1 MKNVLFRGLITLS
14 VGTALASLSTSCTKD
29 LDQTPKYELTP
40 DKVYVDLAG
49 YKKVLGKLYGGF
61 ALTSLDGAGGA
72 SDLTSID
79 GGTGDYL
86 RQLWSAQELTT
97 DEAVV
102 AWGDPGIQDW
112 HKMNWDANNPLIRG
126 IYNRAYYEIGICNE
140 FIRESTDDK
149 LSSRLTGADVDQA
162 KAFRAEARFLR
173 AVSYMHIVD
182 LFGGGPFVT
191 DTDVVG
197 TTVPAYNTRQ
207 QLYSYVESELLALTT
222 ALPEYRS
229 EYGRID
235 RNAAKGMLARLY
247 LNAEVYV
254 GTAKYADAARL
265 AKEVIDAKKYTL
277 TNGTAGTA
285 ASSAYGLNFLADN
298 NTNAAASEL
307 IWPVLFD
314 VNRTQSY
321 GGTTFLVNGSTSGSS
336 AGWQKYV
343 GESTGWGGL
352 RTTSALFNKFFL
364 AGGDTTVDRRGRF
377 WQAGQTKEIA
387 DLSQFTQGLGVTKYR
402 NVTSAGVGVGAP
414 LNFSSVDFPML
425 RVSDMMLIFAEA
437 ATRSAADRA
446 TALTYVNQIRRR
458 AFGKDINTANAQADI
473 TDAQM
478 TSGFI
483 LDERARELHW
493 EGSRRSDL
501 IRYNQFVENTYLWPW
516 KGGVAAGRSVDA
528 KYKLFPIP
536 LSDLTANPNLKQNT
550 GY

>member
-1 MKNVLFRGLITLS
+1 MKKVLFRGLVTLS
-14 VGTALASLSTSCTKD
+14 VGTALASVSTSCTKD
-29 LDQTPKYELTP
+29 LDQTPKYELTSET
-40 DKVYVDLAG
+40 VYVDLAG
-49 YKKVLGKLYGGF
+49 YKRVLGKIYGGF
-61 ALTSLDGAGGA
+61 ALTSLGGAGGP

-97 DEAVV
+97 DEAVI

-112 HKMNWDANNPLIRG
+112 HNMNWDANNPLIGG

-140 FIRESTDDK
+140 FIRESSDEK

-162 KAFRAEARFLR
+162 KLFRAEARFLR
-173 AVSYMHIVD
+173 AVSYMHVVD

-191 DTDVVG
+191 DTDIVG
-197 TTVPAYNTRQ
+197 ATAPPYRTRQ
-207 QLYSYVESELLALTT
+207 ELYSYVEGELVALTT

-229 EYGRID
+229 EYGRVD

-247 LNAEVYV
+247 LNADVYT
-254 GTAKYADAARL
+254 GKPMYAEAAKL
-265 AKEVIDAKKYTL
+265 AKEIIDAQKYKL
-277 TNGTAGTA
+277 TNGTAATSG
-285 ASSAYGLNFLADN
+285 SSAYGLNFLADN
-298 NTNAAASEL
+298 NTNAAANEL

-314 VNRTQSY
+314 VTRTQTY

-343 GESTGWGGL
+343 GESTGWGGM

-387 DLSQFTQGLGVTKYR
+387 DLTQFTQGLGVTKYR

-414 LNFSSVDFPML
+414 LNFSGVDFPML
-425 RVSDMMLIFAEA
+425 RVSDMMLIYAEA

-458 AFGKDINTANAQADI
+458 AFGKDINTANAQSDI
-473 TDAQM
+473 TDSQM
-478 TSGFI
+478 TSAFI

-493 EGSRRSDL
+493 EGQRRSDL
-501 IRYNQFVENTYLWPW
+501 IRYNQFVENSYVWPW
-516 KGGVAAGRSVDA
+516 KGGVINGRSVDA

>member
-14 VGTALASLSTSCTKD
+14 MGTALTGLNTSCTKD

-49 YKKVLGKLYGGF
+49 YKKVLGKIYGGF
-61 ALTSLDGAGGA
+61 ALTSLGGA
-72 SDLTSID
+72 SGTSDLTSID

-102 AWGDPGIQDW
+102 AWPDPGIQDW
-112 HKMNWDANNPLIRG
+112 HKMNWDANNPLIGG

-140 FIRESTDDK
+140 FIREATDAK
-149 LSSRLTGADVDQA
+149 LNSRLTGADVEQG
-162 KAFRAEARFLR
+162 KTFRAEARFLR
-173 AVSYMHIVD
+173 AVSYMHVVD

-191 DTDVVG
+191 ETDLVG
-197 TTVPAYNTRQ
+197 AATPVYNTRQ
-207 QLYSYVESELLALTT
+207 QLYNYVESELLALTT

-229 EYGRID
+229 EYGRVD

-247 LNAEVYV
+247 LNAEVYN
-254 GTAKYADAARL
+254 GTPKYAEAATL

-277 TNGTAGTA
+277 TNGTASTA
-285 ASSAYGLNFLADN
+285 TSSAYGLNFLADN
-298 NTNAAASEL
+298 NTNAASSEL

-314 VNRTQSY
+314 VTRTQTY

-336 AGWQKYV
+336 ANWQAYV

-364 AGGDTTVDRRGRF
+364 QGGDTTVDRRGRF
-377 WQAGQTKEIA
+377 WQAGQTKEIN
-387 DLSQFTQGLGVTKYR
+387 DLSQFSQGLGVTKYR

-414 LNFSSVDFPML
+414 LNFSGVDFPML
-425 RVSDMMLIFAEA
+425 RVSDMMLIYAEA
-437 ATRSAADRA
+437 ATRGAADRA

-458 AFGKDINTANAQADI
+458 AFGLDISTASARADVS
-473 TDAQM
+473 DAQM
-478 TSGFI
+478 SSQFI

-493 EGSRRSDL
+493 EGLRRSDL
-501 IRYNQFVENTYLWPW
+501 IRFGQFTENTYLWPW
-516 KGGVAAGRSVDA
+516 KGGVAAGRTVDN

-536 LSDLTANPNLKQNT
+536 LSDLTANPNLKQNS